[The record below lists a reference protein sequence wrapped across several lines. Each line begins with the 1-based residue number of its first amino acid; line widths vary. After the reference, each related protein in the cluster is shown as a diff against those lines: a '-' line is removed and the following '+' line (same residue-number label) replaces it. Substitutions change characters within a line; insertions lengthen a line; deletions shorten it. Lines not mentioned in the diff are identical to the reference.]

1 MWKSLAGCLT
11 VVSALGCGLSDY
23 EARMDVQRERMRI
36 FDEENKVLSG
46 CIHPPTKKEKGG
58 AEKLAVPFDI
68 FLRIPKGF
76 HLGVKIDKNGL
87 FLKDASFD
95 VAGLTFY
102 RFEGIQGTNF
112 FLAAATVPTPTKDDK
127 RPAGVFS
134 KEEFKNNVRAGLHAI
149 FQRNFPAIKPNE
161 VNKQPQSHKTEKL
174 QPLAFEEY
182 IYGDDKMT
190 VAVYYHERNNRQVAL
205 IYQYTKQMYA
215 DPSTGKGID
224 VSLKSLD
231 ISDAAFGKR
240 LFFNK
245 NKRL

>member
-1 MWKSLAGCLT
+1 MRKYVCLLLLAFVC
-11 VVSALGCGLSDY
+11 GCGLDDY
-23 EARMDVQRERMRI
+23 EARMDLQRDRMKI

-46 CIHPPTKKEKGG
+46 CIHPPTMKVKGG

-76 HLGVKIDKNGL
+76 HLGVKTDKNGL
-87 FLKDASFD
+87 FLKDASFEA
-95 VAGLTFY
+95 AGLIFY

-112 FLAAATVPTPTKDDK
+112 FLAAATVATPTKDGK
-127 RPAGVFS
+127 RKTGFS
-134 KEEFKNNVRAGLHAI
+134 KEEFKDNVRAGLHAI

-161 VNKQPQSHKTEKL
+161 VVKQPQSYKTEKL

-182 IYGDDKMT
+182 VYGDDKMT

-215 DPSTGKGID
+215 DPNTGKGID